1 MADAAAA
8 PGAVA
13 ARNRAAARMSV
24 LTVVSRVTGFA
35 RVVVVAAV
43 LGTSY
48 LGNVYQSA
56 NSVPNILFE
65 LFAAGVLQSV
75 LVPVMVE
82 AVDQRGP
89 DGTERTAGIVLGAV
103 GAVLAAVVAAGMV
116 AAPLIMRL
124 LVAGVDDPSV
134 RAAQVELGTFL
145 LWFFLPQV
153 VFYAANL
160 VATATL
166 NAKGIFGIPVFAPT
180 VNNVVVIA
188 SYLLFGWMRSGAD
201 PSLVLTTSEKLVLAL
216 GTTLGVVAFCAVP
229 VVGLA
234 RSGTTLRPRW
244 APRDPV
250 LRRLARQGLWAAG
263 FLAATQVLL
272 VVVLY
277 LSNAVEG
284 GVVIYQLA
292 FVLFMLPNSLFAVPV
307 LTTAFPALTRHSR
320 SGDWP
325 SFADEVGRATRSIV
339 WFTTVSAGAL
349 VALAGPLSRLVAYGN
364 AAGRYDEL
372 SVAIAGFA
380 LGLPAF
386 SLVLFLVR
394 VAYSYGD
401 TRSPALV
408 ALAMMV
414 LGSVAMVLLAQLGSG
429 SDRVALVGAGYAV
442 AQCVGLVG
450 LAVVVRSKL
459 GREHVHVPHVVV
471 PVCRSA
477 GAAAVASVVVGLA
490 VARLDPTSR
499 WGSFVA
505 VAVGGAALLLLAA
518 ALGWLA
524 GGPDPRTLVSTLG
537 AHPGRRAAGAGGP
550 PPDLEGRAAAERLV
564 EEIERE
570 AGQ

>member
-1 MADAAAA
+1 MADAVAA

-24 LTVVSRVTGFA
+24 LTVVSRLTGFA

-82 AVDQRGP
+82 AVDHRGP

-103 GAVLAAVVAAGMV
+103 GALLAAVVAAGMV

-124 LVAGVDDPSV
+124 LVSGVDDPSV

-145 LWFFLPQV
+145 LWFFLPQI

-188 SYLLFGWMRSGAD
+188 SYLVFGWMRHGAA
-201 PSLVLTTSEKLVLAL
+201 PSLVLTLPEKLVLAL
-216 GTTLGVVAFCAVP
+216 GTTLGVIAFCAVP
-229 VVGLA
+229 VIGLA
-234 RSGTTLRPRW
+234 RTGTRLRPHW

-320 SGDWP
+320 SGDWH
-325 SFADEVGRATRSIV
+325 SFADEVGRATRAIV
-339 WFTTVSAGAL
+339 WFTTISAGAL
-349 VALAGPLSRLVAYGN
+349 VALAGPLSHLVAYGN
-364 AAGRYDEL
+364 ASGRYHEL
-372 SVAIAGFA
+372 SLAIAGFA
-380 LGLPAF
+380 VGLPAF

-401 TRSPALV
+401 TRSPAFV
-408 ALAMMV
+408 ALGMV
-414 LGSVAMVLLAQLGSG
+414 VVGGAAMVALAQLGSR
-429 SDRVALVGAGYAV
+429 SDRVALIGVGYAV
-442 AQCVGLVG
+442 GQCVGLVG
-450 LAVVVRSKL
+450 LAWVVRRRL
-459 GREHVHVPHVVV
+459 HAEGARVPHLLV

-477 GAAAVASVVVGLA
+477 GAAAVASVVVGVG
-490 VARLDPTSR
+490 VARLDPASR
-499 WGSFVA
+499 TGSFLA
-505 VAVGGAALLLLAA
+505 VAAGGALLLVLAVL
-518 ALGWLA
+518 LGWLA
-524 GGPDPRTLVSTLG
+524 GGPGPRALVSTLG
-537 AHPGRRAAGAGGP
+537 AHPGRRVVATSPA
-550 PPDLEGRAAAERLV
+550 DVAAAEQLV

>member
-1 MADAAAA
+1 MGGTAAA
-8 PGAVA
+8 PEAVA
-13 ARNRAAARMSV
+13 ARNRAAARMSA
-24 LTVVSRVTGFA
+24 LTVVSRLTGFA

-43 LGTSY
+43 LGATY

-82 AVDQRGP
+82 AVDQHGG
-89 DGTERTAGIVLGAV
+89 DGAERTAGVVLGAV

-116 AAPLIMRL
+116 AAPLVMRL
-124 LVAGVDDPSV
+124 LVSGVDDPAV

-153 VFYAANL
+153 IFYAANL

-166 NAKGIFGIPVFAPT
+166 NAKGIFGLPVFAPT

-188 SYLLFGWMRSGAD
+188 SYLLFGWMRRGAA
-201 PSLVLTTSEKLVLAL
+201 PSLVLTLPQKLVLAL

-234 RSGTTLRPRW
+234 RTGTRLRPRW

-307 LTTAFPALTRHSR
+307 LTTAFPALARHYR
-320 SGDWP
+320 AGGWQD
-325 SFADEVGRATRSIV
+325 FADEVGRATRAIV
-339 WFTTVSAGAL
+339 WFTTLSAGAL
-349 VALAGPLSRLVAYGN
+349 VALAGPLSYLVAYGN
-364 AAGRYDEL
+364 ATGRNDEL
-372 SVAIAGFA
+372 AGAIAGFA

-394 VAYSYGD
+394 VAYAFGD

-408 ALAMMV
+408 ALAMVVAGGASMV
-414 LGSVAMVLLAQLGSG
+414 VLSVMGSAT
-429 SDRVALVGAGYAV
+429 DRIALVGAGYAV
-442 AQCVGLVG
+442 GQTAGLVG
-450 LAVVVRSKL
+450 LGLVVRHRL
-459 GREHVHVPHVVV
+459 RHEGVRVPHLFLPAV
-471 PVCRSA
+471 RST
-477 GAAAVASVVVGLA
+477 GAAALASVVVGVA
-490 VARLDPTSR
+490 VARVAPTTR
-499 WGSFVA
+499 GAAALTV
-505 VAVGGAALLLLAA
+505 VLGGAAILGGGV
-518 ALGWLA
+518 ALGWA
-524 GGPDPRTLVSTLG
+524 SGGPGPRALAATLG
-537 AHPGRRAAGAGGP
+537 AHPGRRVE
-550 PPDLEGRAAAERLV
+550 DRAAAERLT
-564 EEIERE
+564 EELERE

>member
-1 MADAAAA
+1 MSDAVAAS
-8 PGAVA
+8 GAVA

-24 LTVVSRVTGFA
+24 LTVVSRLTGFA

-43 LGTSY
+43 LGASY

-82 AVDQRGP
+82 AVDLRGP

-124 LVAGVDDPSV
+124 LVSGVDDPSV
-134 RAAQVELGTFL
+134 RAAQIELGTFL
-145 LWFFLPQV
+145 LWFFLPQII
-153 VFYAANL
+153 FYAANL

-180 VNNVVVIA
+180 VNNVVVIV
-188 SYLLFGWMRSGAD
+188 SYLVFAWMRQGAE
-201 PSLVLTTSEKLVLAL
+201 PSLVLTTPEKLVLAL

-229 VVGLA
+229 VIGLA
-234 RSGTTLRPRW
+234 RSGTRLRPHW

-263 FLAATQVLL
+263 FLAATQILL

-284 GVVIYQLA
+284 GVVLYQLA

-307 LTTAFPALTRHSR
+307 LTTAFPALSRHAR
-320 SGDWP
+320 SADW
-325 SFADEVGRATRSIV
+325 SAFADEVGRATRAIV
-339 WFTTVSAGAL
+339 WFTTISAGAL
-349 VALAGPLSRLVAYGN
+349 IALAGPLSHLVAFGN
-364 AAGRYDEL
+364 ASGRYDEL
-372 SVAIAGFA
+372 ASAIAGFA
-380 LGLPAF
+380 IGLPAF

-401 TRSPALV
+401 TRSPAIV
-408 ALAMMV
+408 ALVMVV
-414 LGSVAMVLLAQLGSG
+414 LGSAAMVAMVQVGSG
-429 SDRVALVGAGYAV
+429 ADRIALIGVGYAV
-442 AQCVGLVG
+442 AQCVGLIG
-450 LAVVVRSKL
+450 LSVVVRSHL
-459 GREHVHVPHVVV
+459 RAEGAQLHHLVV
-471 PVCRSA
+471 PLCRSA
-477 GAAAVASVVVGLA
+477 GAAAIASVAVGLG
-490 VARLDPTSR
+490 VVRLDPSSR
-499 WGSFVA
+499 VGAFVVVLLGGGSILALA
-505 VAVGGAALLLLAA
+505 VL
-518 ALGWLA
+518 LGWLA
-524 GGPDPRTLVSTLG
+524 GGPGPKALVSTLG
-537 AHPGRRAAGAGGP
+537 AHPGRRVAGATP
-550 PPDLEGRAAAERLV
+550 EELASAEQLV

>member
-1 MADAAAA
+1 MSDAVAAS
-8 PGAVA
+8 GAVA

-24 LTVVSRVTGFA
+24 LTVVSRLTGFA

-43 LGTSY
+43 LGASY

-82 AVDQRGP
+82 AVDLRGP
-89 DGTERTAGIVLGAV
+89 DGTERTAGVVLGAV

-124 LVAGVDDPSV
+124 LVSGVDDPSV
-134 RAAQVELGTFL
+134 RAAQIELGTFL
-145 LWFFLPQV
+145 LWFFLPQII
-153 VFYAANL
+153 FYAANL

-180 VNNVVVIA
+180 VNNVVVIV
-188 SYLLFGWMRSGAD
+188 SYLVFAWMRQGAE
-201 PSLVLTTSEKLVLAL
+201 PSLVLTTPEKLVLAL

-229 VVGLA
+229 VIGLA
-234 RSGTTLRPRW
+234 RSGTRLRPHW

-263 FLAATQVLL
+263 FLAATQILL

-284 GVVIYQLA
+284 GVVLYQLA

-307 LTTAFPALTRHSR
+307 LTTAFPALSRHAR
-320 SGDWP
+320 SADW
-325 SFADEVGRATRSIV
+325 SAFADEVGRATRAIV
-339 WFTTVSAGAL
+339 WFTTISAGAL
-349 VALAGPLSRLVAYGN
+349 IALAGPLSHLVAFGN
-364 AAGRYDEL
+364 ASGRYDEL
-372 SVAIAGFA
+372 ASAIAGFA
-380 LGLPAF
+380 IGLPAF

-401 TRSPALV
+401 TRSPAIV
-408 ALAMMV
+408 ALVMVV
-414 LGSVAMVLLAQLGSG
+414 LGSAAMVAMVQVGSG
-429 SDRVALVGAGYAV
+429 ADRIALIGVGYAV
-442 AQCVGLVG
+442 AQCVGLIG
-450 LAVVVRSKL
+450 LSVVVRSHL
-459 GREHVHVPHVVV
+459 RAEGAQLHHLVV
-471 PVCRSA
+471 PLCRSA
-477 GAAAVASVVVGLA
+477 GAAAIASVAVGLG
-490 VARLDPTSR
+490 VVRLDPSSR
-499 WGSFVA
+499 VGAFVVVLLGGGSILALA
-505 VAVGGAALLLLAA
+505 VL
-518 ALGWLA
+518 LGWLA
-524 GGPDPRTLVSTLG
+524 GGPGPRALVSTLG
-537 AHPGRRAAGAGGP
+537 AHPGRRVAGATP
-550 PPDLEGRAAAERLV
+550 EELASAEQLV

>member
-1 MADAAAA
+1 MADAAAV

-24 LTVVSRVTGFA
+24 LTVVSRLTGFA

-82 AVDQRGP
+82 AVDHRGP

-145 LWFFLPQV
+145 LWFFLPQI

-188 SYLLFGWMRSGAD
+188 SYLLFGWMRRGAE
-201 PSLVLTTSEKLVLAL
+201 PSLVLTTPEKLVLAL

-229 VVGLA
+229 VIGLA
-234 RSGTTLRPRW
+234 RTGTRLRPHW

-292 FVLFMLPNSLFAVPV
+292 FVLFMLPNSIFAVPV

-320 SGDWP
+320 AGDW
-325 SFADEVGRATRSIV
+325 SAFADEVGRATRAIV
-339 WFTTVSAGAL
+339 WFTSVSAGAL
-349 VALAGPLSRLVAYGN
+349 VALAGPLAHLVAYGN

-372 SVAIAGFA
+372 SLAIAGFA
-380 LGLPAF
+380 IGLPAF

-401 TRSPALV
+401 TRSPAFV
-408 ALAMMV
+408 ALAMVV
-414 LGSVAMVLLAQLGSG
+414 LGGAAMVAMVQIGSG
-429 SDRVALVGAGYAV
+429 ADRVALIGAGYAV

-450 LAVVVRSKL
+450 LSWVVRSKL
-459 GREHVHVPHVVV
+459 HREGARVHQLVV

-477 GAAAVASVVVGLA
+477 GAAVVASAVVGMA
-490 VARLDPTSR
+490 VARLSPASR
-499 WGSFVA
+499 LESIAA
-505 VAVGGAALLLLAA
+505 VALGGTVLLVIAVG
-518 ALGWLA
+518 LGWLA
-524 GGPDPRTLVSTLG
+524 GGPGPKALVSTLG
-537 AHPGRRAAGAGGP
+537 AHPGRRTGGSARGQ
-550 PPDLEGRAAAERLV
+550 DELADRAAAEQLV

>member
-1 MADAAAA
+1 MGDTAAA

-13 ARNRAAARMSV
+13 ARNRAAARMSA
-24 LTVVSRVTGFA
+24 LTVVSRATGFA

-43 LGTSY
+43 LGATY

-82 AVDQRGP
+82 AVDQHG
-89 DGTERTAGIVLGAV
+89 GASAERTAGVVLGAV
-103 GAVLAAVVAAGMV
+103 GALLAAVMAAGMV
-116 AAPLIMRL
+116 AAPFVMRL
-124 LVAGVDDPSV
+124 LVSGVDDPAV

-145 LWFFLPQV
+145 LWFFLPQI

-180 VNNVVVIA
+180 VNNVVVIV
-188 SYLLFGWMRSGAD
+188 SYLVFGWMRHGAE
-201 PSLVLTTSEKLVLAL
+201 PSLVLTLPQKLVLAL

-234 RSGTTLRPRW
+234 RTGTRLRPRW

-292 FVLFMLPNSLFAVPV
+292 FVLFMLPNSVFAVPV
-307 LTTAFPALTRHSR
+307 LTTAFPALTRQSR
-320 SGDWP
+320 AGSWDA
-325 SFADEVGRATRSIV
+325 FADEVGRAARAIV
-339 WFTTVSAGAL
+339 WFTATSAGAL
-349 VALAGPLSRLVAYGN
+349 VALAGPLAHLVAYGN

-372 SVAIAGFA
+372 SLAIAGFA

-408 ALAMMV
+408 ALAMV
-414 LGSVAMVLLAQLGSG
+414 LLGGGAMVALVQLGSG
-429 SDRVALVGAGYAV
+429 TDRVALIGAGYAV
-442 AQCVGLVG
+442 AQCVGVVG
-450 LAVVVRSKL
+450 LALVVRAKL
-459 GREHVHVPHVVV
+459 HREGARVHHLAVPAV
-471 PVCRSA
+471 RSA
-477 GAAAVASVVVGLA
+477 GAAVVAAAVVGAAVARVDPVSRPASLMTVVLGGTALLGLA
-490 VARLDPTSR
+490 V
-499 WGSFVA
+499 G
-505 VAVGGAALLLLAA
+505 
-518 ALGWLA
+518 LGWLA
-524 GGPDPRTLVSTLG
+524 GGPSPAGLVSSLG
-537 AHPGRRAAGAGGP
+537 AHPGRRV
-550 PPDLEGRAAAERLV
+550 DRAAAERLV

>member
-1 MADAAAA
+1 MSDAVAAS
-8 PGAVA
+8 GAVA

-24 LTVVSRVTGFA
+24 LTVVSRLTGFA

-43 LGTSY
+43 LGASY

-82 AVDQRGP
+82 AVDLRGP
-89 DGTERTAGIVLGAV
+89 DGTERTAGVVLGAV

-124 LVAGVDDPSV
+124 LVSGVDDPSV
-134 RAAQVELGTFL
+134 RAAQIELGTFL
-145 LWFFLPQV
+145 LWFFLPQII
-153 VFYAANL
+153 FYAANL

-180 VNNVVVIA
+180 VNNVVVIV
-188 SYLLFGWMRSGAD
+188 SYLVFAWMRQGAE
-201 PSLVLTTSEKLVLAL
+201 PSLVLTTPEKLVLAL

-229 VVGLA
+229 VIGLA
-234 RSGTTLRPRW
+234 RSGTRLRPHW

-263 FLAATQVLL
+263 FLAATQILL

-284 GVVIYQLA
+284 GVVLYQLA

-307 LTTAFPALTRHSR
+307 LTTAFPALSRHAR
-320 SGDWP
+320 SADW
-325 SFADEVGRATRSIV
+325 SAFADEVGRATRAIV
-339 WFTTVSAGAL
+339 WFTTISAGAL
-349 VALAGPLSRLVAYGN
+349 IALAGPLSHLVAFGN
-364 AAGRYDEL
+364 ASGRYDEL
-372 SVAIAGFA
+372 ASAIAGFA
-380 LGLPAF
+380 IGLPAF

-401 TRSPALV
+401 TRSPAIV
-408 ALAMMV
+408 ALVMVV
-414 LGSVAMVLLAQLGSG
+414 LGSAAMVAMVQVGSG
-429 SDRVALVGAGYAV
+429 ADRIALIGVGYAV
-442 AQCVGLVG
+442 AQCVGLIG
-450 LAVVVRSKL
+450 LSVVVRSHL
-459 GREHVHVPHVVV
+459 RAEGAQLHHLVV
-471 PVCRSA
+471 PLCRSA
-477 GAAAVASVVVGLA
+477 GAAAIASVAVGLG
-490 VARLDPTSR
+490 VVRLDPSSR
-499 WGSFVA
+499 VGAFVVVLLGGGSILALA
-505 VAVGGAALLLLAA
+505 VL
-518 ALGWLA
+518 LGWLA
-524 GGPDPRTLVSTLG
+524 GGPGPKALVSTLG
-537 AHPGRRAAGAGGP
+537 AHPGRRVAGATP
-550 PPDLEGRAAAERLV
+550 EELASAEQLV

>member
-1 MADAAAA
+1 MGDTAAV

-13 ARNRAAARMSV
+13 ARNRAAARMSA
-24 LTVVSRVTGFA
+24 LTVVSRLTGFA

-43 LGTSY
+43 LGATY

-82 AVDQRGP
+82 AVDQHG
-89 DGTERTAGIVLGAV
+89 GAGAERTAGVVLGAV
-103 GAVLAAVVAAGMV
+103 GALLAAVMAAGMV
-116 AAPLIMRL
+116 AAPFLMQL
-124 LVAGVDDPSV
+124 LVSGVDDPAV

-145 LWFFLPQV
+145 LWFFLPQI

-166 NAKGIFGIPVFAPT
+166 NAKGVFGIPVFAPT
-180 VNNVVVIA
+180 VNNVVVIV
-188 SYLLFGWMRSGAD
+188 SYLVFGWMRQGAA
-201 PSLVLTTSEKLVLAL
+201 PSLSLTLPEKLVLAV

-234 RSGTTLRPRW
+234 RTGTRLRPRW

-263 FLAATQVLL
+263 FLAAAQVLL

-292 FVLFMLPNSLFAVPV
+292 FVLLMLPNSLFAVPV
-307 LTTAFPALTRHSR
+307 LTTAFPALTRHCRAGAWEAFSQ
-320 SGDWP
+320 
-325 SFADEVGRATRSIV
+325 EVGRAARAIV
-339 WFTTVSAGAL
+339 WFTTLSAGAL
-349 VALAGPLSRLVAYGN
+349 VALAGPLARLVAYGN
-364 AAGRYDEL
+364 ATGRSEELAG
-372 SVAIAGFA
+372 AIAGFA
-380 LGLPAF
+380 LALPAF

-408 ALAMMV
+408 ALAMV
-414 LGSVAMVLLAQLGSG
+414 VAGSAAMVLLAAAGST

-442 AQCVGLVG
+442 GQTVGLVG
-450 LAVVVRSKL
+450 LALVVRARL
-459 GREHVHVPHVVV
+459 HHEGVRVPLLLV
-471 PVCRSA
+471 PAARAA
-477 GAAAVASVVVGLA
+477 GAAAVAATVVGTVVL
-490 VARLDPTSR
+490 RLDVDSR
-499 WGSFVA
+499 GAAALTV
-505 VAVGGAALLLLAA
+505 VVGGAALLCLAVL
-518 ALGWLA
+518 LGWLA
-524 GGPDPRTLVSTLG
+524 GGPGPRALVATLG
-537 AHPGRRAAGAGGP
+537 AHPGRRVE
-550 PPDLEGRAAAERLV
+550 DRAAAEQLSV
-564 EEIERE
+564 ELERE